1 MRTIKSAF
9 IVVLVFASQAIAF
22 AQAKDK
28 GPVPG
33 NRWGLI
39 FDARNLLQ
47 LDGFED
53 GYQAGAGALFWADPK
68 AAIRALLS
76 VDHNNPSGDTLPTE
90 TILGIGVSGQWH
102 PSRGRAVA
110 SPYLG
115 PTAGVRILAVTDQ
128 ATAID
133 IYFGAIFGVEAKL
146 AGPVSF
152 FGEYQ
157 LLASVDADGFSVTLG
172 TARPGVSRALLGLI
186 FYF

>member
-1 MRTIKSAF
+1 MRNIKFAF
-9 IVVLVFASQAIAF
+9 IVILVFTAQTIAF
-22 AQAKDK
+22 AQSKEKSA
-28 GPVPG
+28 GPG
-33 NRWGLI
+33 NRWGIL

-115 PTAGVRILAVTDQ
+115 PTAGMRILAVTDE

-146 AGPVSF
+146 VGPVSF

-157 LLASVDADGFSVTLG
+157 LLASIDSEGFSVTLG